1 MNWLKN
7 HRPQGVLSA
16 AMLTLALVGGMSQE
30 AFLHAASLQ
39 ESMTALGL
47 TAVPVEFA
55 ATALHRSMYVPK
67 VAFCPR
73 HGHTCLRGGFHASM
87 CEKR

>member
-1 MNWLKN
+1 MSWLKN
-7 HRPQGVLSA
+7 HRPQGVLGA
-16 AMLTLALVGGMSQE
+16 AKPTLALTGGMRQE
-30 AFLHAASLQ
+30 PLLHAASLQ
-39 ESMTALGL
+39 ESLTALGL

-73 HGHTCLRGGFHASM
+73 HGQTCLRGGFRASL